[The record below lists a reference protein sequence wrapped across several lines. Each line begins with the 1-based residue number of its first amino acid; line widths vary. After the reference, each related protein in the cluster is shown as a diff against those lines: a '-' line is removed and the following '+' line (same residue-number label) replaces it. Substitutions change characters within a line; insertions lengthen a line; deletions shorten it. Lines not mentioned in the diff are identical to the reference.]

1 MNLKRTT
8 GFGFFLAYN
17 YSFFFCKYF
26 CGFSIFGEVD
36 FFFVGIN
43 EDVVGIGNL
52 TWISVSAKERLG

>member
-1 MNLKRTT
+1 
-8 GFGFFLAYN
+8 LAYN
-17 YSFFFCKYF
+17 YGFFFCKYF